1 MKLLLMRHA
10 KSSWQHSG
18 TRDFDRPLAERG
30 LKDASKIGSFLK
42 KSGNIPDQI
51 ISSPA
56 LRALQTTQLFS
67 EAAGVQSNNITWN
80 ENLYYSSADEYLAA
94 IRQSGSAVKL
104 LMIVGH
110 NPMMEEVLGHLTVSG
125 SNAPFIFPTAAVA
138 CLDINSDKWQDCK
151 IGFNTLRWFLI
162 PKLIA

>member
-10 KSSWQHSG
+10 KSSWEHSD
-18 TRDFDRPLAERG
+18 TRDFDRPLADRG

-42 KSGNIPDQI
+42 KSGNIPDQV

-67 EAAGVQSNNITWN
+67 EAAGVQPNNITWN
-80 ENLYYSSADEYLAA
+80 ENLYYSSADAYIAA
-94 IRQSGSAVKL
+94 IRQSGSSVKI
-104 LMIVGH
+104 LMLVGH
-110 NPMMEEVLGHLTVSG
+110 NPMMEEVLWQLTISG
-125 SNAPFIFPTAAVA
+125 SNSPFIFPTAAVA
-138 CLDINSDKWQDCK
+138 CLDINSERWQDCK
-151 IGFNTLRWFLI
+151 NGVNALTWFLI